1 MIFYPSKDSLIQ
13 IPMTAPIGAHASALM
28 ALHAKSLQAYG
39 VDTKMLI
46 NIENHSLY
54 PVIEE
59 KTRAL
64 AISKR
69 EERALAVQHE
79 HSLALI

>member
-1 MIFYPSKDSLIQ
+1 MESTLSLIQ
-13 IPMTAPIGAHASALM
+13 IHMTAPIGAHASALM
-28 ALHAKSLQAYG
+28 ALRAKSLQAYW
-39 VDTKMLI
+39 VDPKLLITIKDHAFLPML
-46 NIENHSLY
+46 
-54 PVIEE
+54 EE

-79 HSLALI
+79 HSLTVL